1 MTHLYVNMYP
11 PSLERNHEQGY
22 GRRDIPH
29 EPISAILDILC
40 QKKTPSIG
48 CGHSV
53 VADWEDGGPEYSLRR
68 ASGAHLWTAG
78 VAGPNTCRAE
88 AVFTYTHLIIPSRR
102 CESPVPL
109 IGMNQESIV

>member
-29 EPISAILDILC
+29 EPISAILDILG

-53 VADWEDGGPEYSLRR
+53 VDDRQAGDPEYSIRR
-68 ASGAHLWTAG
+68 SRLAHFQAPG
-78 VAGPNTCRAE
+78 GPDRKTSRAE
-88 AVFTYTHLIIPSRR
+88 PGPTSTHGIVPSRR
-102 CESPVPL
+102 CVGLVPL
-109 IGMNQESIV
+109 LDLHE